1 MGGEELASDV
11 AQAWAPGRWLENGY
25 GPTECT
31 VTVVRTR
38 VHAGEPVTIGH
49 PVPGNRALV
58 LTPELRETADGETG
72 ELCIAGESVARG
84 YLGRPDLTRER
95 FIEHSRHGRLYR
107 TGDLVR
113 RLPGGALAYLGR
125 ADTQVKLRGHRMELT
140 AVESELCR
148 CPGILEAA
156 CRVQAN
162 GVGPELVA
170 FVVTEGGREPDREA
184 VRSAL
189 GRRLPEPM
197 VPSRIARLDALPRSA
212 LSGKL
217 DRRALP
223 ELPHAPEAPPA
234 GRAPEGPVERA
245 IAAAFARCLP
255 AASAGAADADFFL
268 DLGGHSLAAAQVIS
282 ELRRDPRTAA
292 LTVRDLYELRSIAGL
307 AQRAGSV
314 ATPAPSAPAARA
326 SAAQSSDARV
336 SPHAFWG
343 VAVQVGFLA
352 IALLAVVNATWLLAS
367 RLVPWLTRGIGVT
380 AFVLLLPSL
389 ALMGALLWT
398 LVAAALTVAAKR
410 LLIGRY
416 RAGRHPY
423 LGSMYV
429 RHWIVTQFARSLP
442 WDLLESTGLR
452 VALLRALGARI
463 GADVHLHRGVALHH
477 GGWDLLEIGG
487 GAALGRDV
495 SLGLV
500 TYDHQQ
506 LVFAP
511 VSIGAHAT
519 LDTRARMA
527 AGSRMEEGA
536 FLSALAWLPDGA
548 VLPAGE
554 RWEGVPAGPA
564 GQAPDVTQADTEPP
578 RPGAWHA
585 AVLLAAKLLVA
596 QAAFLPAM
604 ALAAVVLSAWNAGAA
619 GAAGRSTFSSLP
631 LVELALAIMAG
642 YALSLPI
649 QALLCRALGRVRPG
663 VYPLRGRTALTVLLK
678 ERLVE
683 TANVA
688 LSGTLAWPVW
698 LRWAGMRVGRRC
710 EISTIMEVTP
720 ELVEIEDDCFFADGI
735 YLGRPL
741 VHRGHLQCR
750 RTTFGRHTFIGNHS
764 VIPAGASLPGE
775 ILVGVCTVAESP
787 RMRSGSDWF
796 GNPAFEL
803 PRREQAAAD
812 ERLTFRPPAVRVV
825 NRALWESLRLVLPV
839 LPAYLVAFWATTLP
853 RLELASAGPRFAL
866 AVLPLAALAT
876 GAFLCSVT
884 LAAKWLLLG
893 RMREGR
899 HALWSCWCSR
909 WDFLFEVWSA
919 YGRPVIEC
927 LEGTPF
933 VAPWLRAMGARIG
946 RRVVL
951 GTSLAQLVDP
961 DMLEI
966 EDDATVS
973 CHLQLHSFEDRV
985 LKLGRSSV
993 GAASTLSAT
1002 SLLFYGARIGE
1013 GAHVSEQ
1020 SVVMKH
1026 EQLSPGQAYAGAPTR
1041 PVEAGT
1047 A

>member
-1 MGGEELASDV
+1 MAGADSRYAQARAGHDDCPLASHAVRAPDGPHPSRNRARTAPPYAQLDARANGIAGRLAAWVDRECVVAVLLPRDGFDLWAAQLGVLKAGAAWTCIEPDTPEERLRFLLEDSHAVAVVAAEDQRPALRAVGYPEARIVSPLAGDRAAVPPPAWLGPDTLAYVIYTSGTTGNPKGVMIEHRSVANLVLADAEYFDLRPGDRAAQTSSASYDSSVEEVWLAWGKGATVVLVDDADPRRDLPGVRLLYVGGEELASDV
-11 AQAWAPGRWLENGY
+11 AQAWAPGRRLENGY

-197 VPSRIARLDALPRSA
+197 VPSRIARIDHLPRSA

-234 GRAPEGPVERA
+234 GRAPEGPIERA
-245 IAAAFARCLP
+245 IAAAFARFLP
-255 AASAGAADADFFL
+255 AASATAADADFFL

-307 AQRAGSV
+307 ARRAGSV
-314 ATPAPSAPAARA
+314 ATPAPSPPAARA

-343 VAVQVGFLA
+343 VAVQIGFLA

-398 LVAAALTVAAKR
+398 LIAAALTIAAKR

-511 VSIGAHAT
+511 A
-519 LDTRARMA
+519 RAP
-527 AGSRMEEGA
+527 G
-536 FLSALAWLPDGA
+536 W
-548 VLPAGE
+548 
-554 RWEGVPAGPA
+554 
-564 GQAPDVTQADTEPP
+564 
-578 RPGAWHA
+578 RP
-585 AVLLAAKLLVA
+585 
-596 QAAFLPAM
+596 
-604 ALAAVVLSAWNAGAA
+604 
-619 GAAGRSTFSSLP
+619 
-631 LVELALAIMAG
+631 
-642 YALSLPI
+642 
-649 QALLCRALGRVRPG
+649 
-663 VYPLRGRTALTVLLK
+663 
-678 ERLVE
+678 
-683 TANVA
+683 
-688 LSGTLAWPVW
+688 
-698 LRWAGMRVGRRC
+698 
-710 EISTIMEVTP
+710 
-720 ELVEIEDDCFFADGI
+720 
-735 YLGRPL
+735 
-741 VHRGHLQCR
+741 
-750 RTTFGRHTFIGNHS
+750 
-764 VIPAGASLPGE
+764 
-775 ILVGVCTVAESP
+775 
-787 RMRSGSDWF
+787 
-796 GNPAFEL
+796 
-803 PRREQAAAD
+803 AAAWK
-812 ERLTFRPPAVRVV
+812 
-825 NRALWESLRLVLPV
+825 RAPS
-839 LPAYLVAFWATTLP
+839 
-853 RLELASAGPRFAL
+853 
-866 AVLPLAALAT
+866 
-876 GAFLCSVT
+876 
-884 LAAKWLLLG
+884 
-893 RMREGR
+893 
-899 HALWSCWCSR
+899 
-909 WDFLFEVWSA
+909 
-919 YGRPVIEC
+919 
-927 LEGTPF
+927 
-933 VAPWLRAMGARIG
+933 
-946 RRVVL
+946 
-951 GTSLAQLVDP
+951 
-961 DMLEI
+961 
-966 EDDATVS
+966 
-973 CHLQLHSFEDRV
+973 
-985 LKLGRSSV
+985 
-993 GAASTLSAT
+993 
-1002 SLLFYGARIGE
+1002 
-1013 GAHVSEQ
+1013 
-1020 SVVMKH
+1020 
-1026 EQLSPGQAYAGAPTR
+1026 
-1041 PVEAGT
+1041 
-1047 A
+1047 